1 MRQGRC
7 TLVTTLQM
15 YRILAVNCLSLSYYL
30 SAMYLHGVK
39 SGDTYGLLHARAGAW
54 SMAAHEC

>member
-1 MRQGRC
+1 
-7 TLVTTLQM
+7 M